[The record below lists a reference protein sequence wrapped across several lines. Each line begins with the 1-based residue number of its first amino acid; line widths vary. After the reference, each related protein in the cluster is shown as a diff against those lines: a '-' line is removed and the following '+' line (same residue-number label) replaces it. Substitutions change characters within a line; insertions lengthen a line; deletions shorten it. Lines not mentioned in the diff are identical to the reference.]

1 MTRNKILPYN
11 KKLIPLAR
19 ELRKNMTPGEVILWQ
34 NIRKRALGYRF
45 HRQVPIGQFI
55 VDFYCHELM
64 LAIEIDGSS
73 HNHPE
78 VSVNDLERQQKLE
91 KLGVSFL
98 RVDESEVK
106 KEISFVLEIISN
118 WISSYEN

>member
-1 MTRNKILPYN
+1 
-11 KKLIPLAR
+11 
-19 ELRKNMTPGEVILWQ
+19 MTPGEVILWQ
-34 NIRKRALGYRF
+34 NIRKRALGYQF
-45 HRQVPIGQFI
+45 HRQVPIGHFI

-64 LAIEIDGSS
+64 LAVEIEGSS

-98 RVDESEVK
+98 RFDESEVK
-106 KEISFVLEIISN
+106 KEVNLVLEVISN
-118 WISSYEN
+118 WITSYEN

>member
-1 MTRNKILPYN
+1 
-11 KKLIPLAR
+11 
-19 ELRKNMTPGEVILWQ
+19 MTPGEVILWQ
-34 NIRKRALGYRF
+34 NIRKRALGYQL

-64 LAIEIDGSS
+64 LAIEVDDSS
-73 HNHPE
+73 HNYPE

-98 RVDESEVK
+98 RFDESKVK
-106 KEISFVLEIISN
+106 KEINFVLEVISN
-118 WISSYEN
+118 WISSYES